1 MRAAGSRTAI
11 PALARMLEISTHHAC
26 ETGEQTTL
34 ADPRSPQSIILSSI
48 LDGTGRRSHDHS
60 GHQPLSNRHR
70 ARCSWVLCLPRLRAL
85 QVCRRRPT
93 PGVAAVPH
101 GRHPQTLYGAIFVK
115 GVPQGSYPFSRPSVS
130 LFDLG
135 SPFLRPDPRDRLGPA
150 RAGAVKDGRAAPPGG
165 LVLDGSEHGGTL
177 ERVGMTKSE
186 GSCVMVHEGTCHVL
200 VCGGPKPKP

>member
-1 MRAAGSRTAI
+1 MRAAGSRPAI

-26 ETGEQTTL
+26 ETGEQTAL

-101 GRHPQTLYGAIFVK
+101 GRHPQTFTIEAGGKDHLEYWIPSEDLAAFNGAIIGQIEVVAEFAK
-115 GVPQGSYPFSRPSVS
+115 
-130 LFDLG
+130 
-135 SPFLRPDPRDRLGPA
+135 
-150 RAGAVKDGRAAPPGG
+150 
-165 LVLDGSEHGGTL
+165 
-177 ERVGMTKSE
+177 
-186 GSCVMVHEGTCHVL
+186 
-200 VCGGPKPKP
+200 